1 MRHVEQL
8 KVYCPADVSAKWW
21 ACFNRLPEL
30 NVGITLYIDGRKL
43 PVRYLLQSPASRV
56 SYVQSAPSFLISLSL
71 LSPYL

>member
-1 MRHVEQL
+1 MEQL

-43 PVRYLLQSPASRV
+43 PVRYYYAPPNPSSNRLRV
-56 SYVQSAPSFLISLSL
+56 SL
-71 LSPYL
+71 LSFG